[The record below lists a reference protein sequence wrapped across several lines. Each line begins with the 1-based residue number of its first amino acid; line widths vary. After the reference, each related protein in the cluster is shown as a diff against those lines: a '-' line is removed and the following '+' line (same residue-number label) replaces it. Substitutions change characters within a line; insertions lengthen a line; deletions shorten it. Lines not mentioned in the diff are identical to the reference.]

1 MGTLS
6 KRNHFKSGRMT
17 QDRYGIPGVTTFETT
32 KIVGIENIEFGQNI
46 IIDDFVFIYAKK
58 KTRIGNNVHIASF
71 VSISGGEEFIMEDFS
86 ALSSGT
92 RIFTGTDD
100 FKTWGF
106 GNSTINEKYRNTTRL
121 PVNIGKFCVIGANSV
136 ILPGVTIPEG
146 STVGAGSVITK
157 NLEPWGIYI
166 GNRRVGERDKQG
178 VLTNYQNFLS
188 SQ

>member
-1 MGTLS
+1 
-6 KRNHFKSGRMT
+6 
-17 QDRYGIPGVTTFETT
+17 
-32 KIVGIENIEFGQNI
+32 
-46 IIDDFVFIYAKK
+46 
-58 KTRIGNNVHIASF
+58 
-71 VSISGGEEFIMEDFS
+71 MEDFS